1 MHKRTLSRAD
11 LVHDMGREIGFSKSE
26 AKSLINA
33 VLNEIASALRHGG
46 ISIVHLKPSIE
57 ISSACKK
64 FCKIVRWKARVGGQG
79 LLHFQGDGT
88 EGVIEAGGRCSETL
102 GR

>member
-33 VLNEIASALRHGG
+33 VLNEIASALSQG
-46 ISIVHLKPSIE
+46 E
-57 ISSACKK
+57 SAKVTNSGS
-64 FCKIVRWKARVGGQG
+64 FQVLDRKAKRGRNP
-79 LLHFQGDGT
+79 GT
-88 EGVIEAGGRCSETL
+88 EFPARMTL
-102 GR
+102 